1 MLDIVIKNGLIID
14 GSGAPGV
21 IGDVGIKDRRIEAV
35 RPGGDLPGQRVIEA
49 KGLVIAPGFIDIHNH
64 SDMVLLGKPGE
75 DTYVRQGVTTL
86 CIGNCGMSLAPVKKK
101 FLPLLQRYISP
112 LEAGISLSWD
122 WETMGQYLDRIG
134 NPAVNVLVLVGQGT
148 VRIAAMGMDNRK
160 PDSPQMEEMKNLI
173 LESMDQGAIGLSSGL
188 IYPPGIFTA
197 RDELVE
203 LCRTVASRNG
213 IYTTHIRNESDTLLE
228 ALEEAIQI
236 GEESGVSLLISHHK
250 AGGKR
255 NWGRIKQSLDLVEK
269 ARARGVNVHMDQYP
283 YTAGST
289 VLKVILPPW
298 IQEGGDRGME
308 QLRNPDIRRRIKK
321 EMEQGIKGWEN
332 FSEMAGWE
340 GIVIAFCK
348 KEKELEGK
356 SILQIAEERGQEPA
370 EAAFDILVE
379 EEGDVIVV
387 IHAMSEDDV
396 RTVMKHPL
404 VMFGSDGIASPGK
417 PHPRLYG
424 TYPRILGKYV
434 REEGVLKLEEA
445 VRKMTG
451 LPAEKLGLMDRG
463 RIAEGKIAD
472 LVVFD
477 ATSVREKSTYVDP
490 DQKPDGIEY
499 VLVNGSL
506 AYEKEHLVNAQA
518 GQIIR
523 PQWNIWGQS

>member
-21 IGDVGIKDRRIEAV
+21 NGDVGIKDRRIEAV
-35 RPGGDLPGQRVIEA
+35 RPGGGLVGQSVIDA

-64 SDMVLLGKPGE
+64 SDMILLVKPAEG
-75 DTYVRQGVTTL
+75 TYVRQGVTTV
-86 CIGNCGMSLAPVKKK
+86 CIGNCGMSLAPVHKN
-101 FLPLLQRYISP
+101 FLPLLQRYVSP

-122 WETMGQYLDRIG
+122 WETMGQFLNRIG
-134 NPAVNVLVLVGQGT
+134 SPSVNVLALVGHGT
-148 VRIAAMGMDNRK
+148 VRIATMGMDNRK
-160 PDSPQMEEMKNLI
+160 PDSRQMEEMKNHV

-188 IYPPGIFTA
+188 IYPPGTFTA
-197 RDELVE
+197 RNELIE

-213 IYTTHIRNESDTLLE
+213 IYATHIRNESDTLLE
-228 ALEEAIQI
+228 AVSEAIQV

-255 NWGRIKQSLDLVEK
+255 NWGKVKQTLELVEK

-289 VLKVILPPW
+289 ILKVILPPW
-298 IQEGGDRGME
+298 IQEVGDRGME
-308 QLRNPDIRRRIKK
+308 QLKNPDVRRRIKRD
-321 EMEQGIKGWEN
+321 MEQGIEGWEN

-340 GIVIAFCK
+340 GIVLAFCK

-356 SILQIAEERGQEPA
+356 SILQIAEEKGQEPA

-387 IHAMSEDDV
+387 IHAMSENDV

-404 VMFGSDGIASPGK
+404 VMFGSDGIASPGR

-424 TYPRILGKYV
+424 TYPRILGRYV
-434 REEGVLKLEEA
+434 RDEGVLALEEA

-463 RIAEGKIAD
+463 TITEGKIAD
-472 LVVFD
+472 IVVFD
-477 ATSVREKSTYVDP
+477 PASVAEKSTYMNP

-506 AYEKEHLVNAQA
+506 TYEKGHLVNAGA
-518 GQIIR
+518 GEILR
-523 PQWNIWGQS
+523 R